1 MYRYCKRVYKK
12 NQIIVDLKYIAYLLH
27 QAVLFITSDL
37 KKHEDKMRAQKSILR
52 SQTKTIK
59 VEQRGLLGGVSKN
72 GFK

>member
-1 MYRYCKRVYKK
+1 
-12 NQIIVDLKYIAYLLH
+12 
-27 QAVLFITSDL
+27 
-37 KKHEDKMRAQKSILR
+37 MRAQKSILR